1 MFIRKLILSVLLI
14 CCLVFPASAENFK
27 IAALVNGEIIS
38 NEDLNNQLNL
48 FMLNSP
54 VPLNSETRGMINRR
68 VMAQTV
74 EQKLKLQAAEKNG
87 IKIDDKEI
95 DAQIKIWAQR
105 NKINLDN
112 LKAKK
117 IDRNAL
123 SETIKSELAW
133 VKLIRKKYYQT
144 ANITQTEIDDTIR
157 EITEDMN
164 IKKYQVMEIY
174 IKKENAAD
182 INTLVARL
190 REDPRFELYAARFSE
205 APSASNGGNLGW
217 INSGKML
224 SALEMRLSK
233 MHIDEVSDAILIGDG
248 YYIVKLLQVFDPEK
262 NKNFT
267 PDKNEVKSL
276 LENQKMESLS
286 KKMLQDVK
294 QKAIIEVKV

>member
-1 MFIRKLILSVLLI
+1 MFIRKLILSILLI